1 MIKSEVERA
10 RREDEKAG
18 RESMVDRVRFFSAE
32 TRLSSIRARM
42 FASMFLLKVLNASPG
57 RHR

>member
-18 RESMVDRVRFFSAE
+18 RESMVDRARFFPPKQDS
-32 TRLSSIRARM
+32 RR
-42 FASMFLLKVLNASPG
+42 FG
-57 RHR
+57 RGCLPRCFS